1 MLMGNSTGCQDVLH
15 YISSE
20 GSRPNV
26 DGGILQAPVS
36 DREGI
41 EMFYLPDEVK
51 RWNEMAQRWVRE
63 GRGDEVLPNDASLPL
78 MGARTTANRWLSI
91 SSPGPEHKGEDDMF
105 SSDLSDERFRKTF
118 GVVGTKGVALMIL
131 YSENDGFVP
140 STVDKEALVKRMEKA
155 FTEAGGELGK
165 GSGILPG
172 ASHTVK
178 EEGKVRQDLLNRVV
192 EFIEDVEKG
201 TL

>member
-1 MLMGNSTGCQDVLH
+1 
-15 YISSE
+15 
-20 GSRPNV
+20 
-26 DGGILQAPVS
+26 
-36 DREGI
+36 
-41 EMFYLPDEVK
+41 MFYRPDEVK
-51 RWNEMAQRWVRE
+51 KWNEMAQRWVRE
-63 GRGDEVLPNDASLPL
+63 GKGDEMLPNDASLPL
-78 MGARTTANRWLSI
+78 LGARTTANRWLSI

-105 SSDLSDERFRKTF
+105 SSDLSDERFRTTF
-118 GVVGTKGVALMIL
+118 GVAGTKGVALMIL

-155 FTEAGGELGK
+155 YTEAGGKLGK

-178 EEGKVRQDLLNRVV
+178 EEGKVREDLLKRVV